1 MAAAAAEAADNAT
14 AVKIK
19 NNTLIS
25 KKKQGLLYA
34 VLVYFLSDF
43 CYNKTVNNSIEV
55 AMKKIVAGILAHVD
69 AGKTTLA
76 EAMLYRT
83 GKLRKIGRVDHGD
96 TALDTHT
103 LERERGITIF
113 ASQAVFSTDK
123 IEVTLLDTPGHV
135 DFSSE
140 TERVLGVLD
149 YAILVISGLDGVQ
162 AHTRTLWKLLKVY
175 NVPTFV
181 FVTKMDFARKSRD
194 EIIKNLNSELDGSF
208 IDFSDISTVGEEL
221 ALCSESMME
230 KFLGGEVLTDDEIAK
245 AIAARQVIPCF
256 FGSGLKTEGIDES
269 IAAMERFTLQKI
281 YPSSFGAKVFKIS
294 HDPQGVRLTHI
305 KVTGGSVKV
314 RDIINDEKVSGIR
327 IYSGAKFAAS
337 DEVGAGEICVLT
349 GLDNTCNGQ
358 GLGFE
363 SSGESAVLEPVMNY
377 RIVLPKECD
386 AQTMLPKLRELEE
399 EDPQLHVSWNSHLRE
414 IHVGLMGE
422 VQAEILKSIVAER
435 FGVNIDIDSGRV
447 MYKETIADTVEGV
460 GHYEPLRHYAEVHL
474 IMEPLPRGS
483 GLLFKSDCSED
494 VLDRNWQRL
503 ILMHLGEK
511 QHLGVLTGSPITDM
525 KITLAAG
532 RAHVKH
538 TEGGDFRQAT
548 YRAVRQGLMKAK
560 SRLLE
565 PYFSFRLEVPNEQIG
580 RAISDIRMKS
590 GTFDSPEDSGGIS
603 ILKGK
608 APVTELNGYAS
619 EVAAYTGGRGHLY
632 CESAGYDECHNA
644 EKVIAELAYDPEADL
659 DNTPDSVFC
668 AHGGGFGVKWDK
680 VEEYMHLESCLK
692 KEKPFTP
699 SVNRRNL
706 HIDDKELEAIMERE
720 FGKPKY
726 ELYRPKEKAADEE
739 NETVELSDRKNYVLV
754 DGYNVIFAWDE
765 LKSLA
770 DTDLGA
776 ARERLMEI
784 LCNYGAYTKNDV
796 VLVFDAY
803 KVPGNTGERF
813 DFHNIHVAYTK
824 ERELGDV
831 YIERLISEIGKND
844 RVRVVTS
851 DNLIQLSA
859 VRFGVLRMSAAEF
872 EREVDSVHAKIGKF
886 LDEIREKNS
895 KTTVDEITE
904 I

>member
-1 MAAAAAEAADNAT
+1 
-14 AVKIK
+14 
-19 NNTLIS
+19 
-25 KKKQGLLYA
+25 
-34 VLVYFLSDF
+34 
-43 CYNKTVNNSIEV
+43 
-55 AMKKIVAGILAHVD
+55 MKKIIVGILAHVD

-96 TALDTHT
+96 TALDTHA

-123 IEVTLLDTPGHV
+123 MEVTLLDTPGHV

-140 TERVLGVLD
+140 TERTLGVLD

-162 AHTRTLWKLLKVY
+162 SHTLTLWKLLRLY
-175 NVPTFV
+175 SVPTFV
-181 FVTKMDFARKSRD
+181 FVTKMDFARKSRE
-194 EIIKNLNSELDGSF
+194 EIIENLNSELDG
-208 IDFSDISTVGEEL
+208 DFVDFGDEAAMSEGL

-230 KFLGGEVLTDDEIAK
+230 KYLGGETIDEREIAE
-245 AIAARQVIPCF
+245 AIKLRQVFPCF
-256 FGSGLKTEGIDES
+256 FGSGLKLDGIDEFIDALEKYTIQPEYS
-269 IAAMERFTLQKI
+269 EA
-281 YPSSFGAKVFKIS
+281 FGAKVFKIS

-305 KVTGGSVKV
+305 KVTGGSIKV
-314 RDIINDEKVSGIR
+314 REMIGNEKISGIR
-327 IYSGAKFAAS
+327 IYSGAKFTTA
-337 DEVGAGEICVLT
+337 DEGKSGEICALT
-349 GLDNTCNGQ
+349 GLDKTHNGQ

-363 SSGESAVLEPVMNY
+363 AAGERPTLEPVMNY
-377 RIVLPKECD
+377 RVVLPDGCD
-386 AQTMLPKLRELEE
+386 ADTILPKLRELEE
-399 EDPQLHVSWNSHLRE
+399 EDPQLHVTWNSHLKE
-414 IHVGLMGE
+414 IHVGLMGD

-435 FGVNIDIDSGRV
+435 FGVKIDIDSGRV
-447 MYKETIADTVEGV
+447 MYKETIENKVEGI

-483 GLLFKSDCSED
+483 GLVFRTDCSED
-494 VLDRNWQRL
+494 TLDRNWQRL

-525 KITLAAG
+525 RITLAAG
-532 RAHVKH
+532 RAHIKH

-548 YRAVRQGLMKAK
+548 YRAVRQGLMQAK
-560 SRLLE
+560 SKLLE
-565 PYFSFRLEVPNEQIG
+565 PYFSFRLEVPSEQIG
-580 RAISDIRMKS
+580 RAINDIRMKS
-590 GTFDSPEDSGGIS
+590 GSFDSPEESGGIS
-603 ILKGK
+603 VLRGR

-619 EVAAYTGGRGHLY
+619 EVAAYTGGRGRLY
-632 CESAGYDECHNA
+632 CESAGYDDCHNA
-644 EKVIAELAYDPEADL
+644 EKVIAELDYDPEADL
-659 DNTPDSVFC
+659 ENTPDSVFC
-668 AHGGGFGVKWDK
+668 AHGGGFGVKWNK
-680 VEEYMHLESCLK
+680 VGEYMHLESCLE
-692 KEKPFTP
+692 KEKPYTP
-699 SVNRRNL
+699 PVNRRNL

-726 ELYRPKEKAADEE
+726 ELYRP
-739 NETVELSDRKNYVLV
+739 TVKKNDGNQTDFEMTERKSYVLV

-770 DTDLGA
+770 DTNLGA

-784 LCNYGAYTKNDV
+784 LCNYSAYTKNNV

-813 DFHNIHVAYTK
+813 DFHNIHVVYTK

-831 YIERLISEIGKND
+831 YIEKLISEIGKND

-859 VRFGVLRMSAAEF
+859 VRFGVMRMSAAEF

-886 LDEIREKNS
+886 LDEIREKNP
-895 KTTVDEITE
+895 KTKIDEIVK
-904 I
+904 

>member
-1 MAAAAAEAADNAT
+1 
-14 AVKIK
+14 
-19 NNTLIS
+19 
-25 KKKQGLLYA
+25 
-34 VLVYFLSDF
+34 
-43 CYNKTVNNSIEV
+43 
-55 AMKKIVAGILAHVD
+55 MKKIVAGILAHVD

-140 TERVLGVLD
+140 TERTLSVLD

-162 AHTRTLWKLLKVY
+162 SHTLTLWKLLKLY

-181 FVTKMDFARKSRD
+181 FVTKMDFARKSRE
-194 EIIKNLNSELDGSF
+194 EIIENLNSELDGEF
-208 IDFSDISTVGEEL
+208 VDFCDEAAMAESL
-221 ALCSESMME
+221 ALCSESLME
-230 KFLGGEVLTDDEIAK
+230 KYLGGETIDEKEIAK
-245 AIAARQVIPCF
+245 TVKMRQVFPCF
-256 FGSGLKTEGIDES
+256 FGSGLKLDGIDEFIS
-269 IAAMERFTLQKI
+269 ALEKYTVEPE
-281 YPSSFGAKVFKIS
+281 YPEAFGAKVFKIS

-314 RDIINDEKVSGIR
+314 REMIGDEKISGIR
-327 IYSGAKFAAS
+327 LYSGAKFTTA
-337 DEVGAGEICVLT
+337 DEVKSGEICALT
-349 GLDNTCNGQ
+349 GLDKTRNGQ
-358 GLGFE
+358 GIGFE
-363 SSGESAVLEPVMNY
+363 AAGEKPTLEPVMNY
-377 RIVLPKECD
+377 RVVLPPECD
-386 AQTMLPKLRELEE
+386 ADTLLPKLRELEE
-399 EDPQLHVSWNSHLRE
+399 EDPQLHVTWNSHLKE

-435 FGVNIDIDSGRV
+435 FGVKIDIDSGRV
-447 MYKETIADTVEGV
+447 MYKETIENTVEGV

-474 IMEPLPRGS
+474 IMEPLPRGG
-483 GLLFKSDCSED
+483 GLVLKTDCSED
-494 VLDRNWQRL
+494 TLDRNWQRL

-532 RAHVKH
+532 RAHIKH

-548 YRAVRQGLMKAK
+548 YRAVRQGLMQAK

-565 PYFSFRLEVPNEQIG
+565 PYFSFRLEVPSEQIG
-580 RAISDIRMKS
+580 RAINDIRMKS
-590 GTFDSPEDSGGIS
+590 GSFDSPEESGGMS
-603 ILKGK
+603 VLRGK

-619 EVAAYTGGRGHLY
+619 EVAAYTGGRGRLY
-632 CESAGYDECHNA
+632 CESAGYDDCHNA
-644 EKVIAELAYDPEADL
+644 EKVIAEMNYNPEADL

-668 AHGGGFGVKWDK
+668 AHGGGFAVKWNR
-680 VEEYMHLESCLK
+680 VEEYMHLESCLE
-692 KEKPFTP
+692 KEKPYTP
-699 SVNRRNL
+699 PVNRRNL

-726 ELYRPKEKAADEE
+726 ELYRTTARNEEATADI
-739 NETVELSDRKNYVLV
+739 ELTERKNYVLV

-776 ARERLMEI
+776 ARERLMKI
-784 LCNYGAYTKNDV
+784 MCNYSAYTKNNV

-803 KVPGNTGERF
+803 KVPGNKGERF
-813 DFHNIHVAYTK
+813 DFHNIHVVYTK

-831 YIERLISEIGKND
+831 YIEKLISEIGKND

-872 EREVDSVHAKIGKF
+872 KREVDSVHAKIGKF
-886 LDEIREKNS
+886 LDEIREKNP
-895 KTTVDEITE
+895 KTKIDEI

>member
-1 MAAAAAEAADNAT
+1 
-14 AVKIK
+14 
-19 NNTLIS
+19 
-25 KKKQGLLYA
+25 
-34 VLVYFLSDF
+34 
-43 CYNKTVNNSIEV
+43 
-55 AMKKIVAGILAHVD
+55 MKKIVAGILAHVD

-140 TERVLGVLD
+140 TERTLSVLD

-162 AHTRTLWKLLKVY
+162 SHTLTLWKLLKLY

-181 FVTKMDFARKSRD
+181 FVTKMDFARKSRE
-194 EIIKNLNSELDGSF
+194 EIIENLNSELDGEF
-208 IDFSDISTVGEEL
+208 VDFGDEEAVSENM
-221 ALCSESMME
+221 ALCSESLME
-230 KFLGGEVLTDDEIAK
+230 KYLSGEEIDEKEIAE
-245 AIAARQVIPCF
+245 AIKLRKIFPCF
-256 FGSGLKTEGIDES
+256 FGSGLKLDGIDKFIKALEEYA
-269 IAAMERFTLQKI
+269 IQPE
-281 YPSSFGAKVFKIS
+281 YPEVFGAKVFKIS
-294 HDPQGVRLTHI
+294 HDSQGVRLTHI

-314 RDIINDEKVSGIR
+314 REMIGDEKISGIR
-327 IYSGAKFAAS
+327 IYSGAKFTTA
-337 DEVGAGEICVLT
+337 DEVESGEICALT
-349 GLDNTCNGQ
+349 GLDKTHNGQ

-363 SSGESAVLEPVMNY
+363 DAGEKPTLEPVMNY
-377 RIVLPKECD
+377 RVVLPDGCD
-386 AQTMLPKLRELEE
+386 ADTLLPKLRELEE
-399 EDPQLHVSWNSHLRE
+399 EDPQLHVTWNSHLKE

-435 FGVNIDIDSGRV
+435 FGVKIDIDSGRV
-447 MYKETIADTVEGV
+447 MYKETIENTVEGV

-474 IMEPLPRGS
+474 IMEPLPRGA
-483 GLLFKSDCSED
+483 GLIFKTDCSED
-494 VLDRNWQRL
+494 TLDRNWQRL

-532 RAHVKH
+532 RAHIKH

-548 YRAVRQGLMKAK
+548 YRAVRQGLMQAK
-560 SRLLE
+560 SKLLE
-565 PYFSFRLEVPNEQIG
+565 PYFSFRLEVPSEQIG
-580 RAISDIRMKS
+580 RAINDIRMKS
-590 GTFDSPEDSGGIS
+590 GSFESPEESGGIS
-603 ILKGK
+603 VLSGR

-619 EVAAYTGGRGHLY
+619 EVAAYTGGRGRLY
-632 CESAGYDECHNA
+632 CESAGYDDCHNA

-659 DNTPDSVFC
+659 ENTPDSVFC
-668 AHGGGFGVKWDK
+668 AHGGGFGVKWNK
-680 VEEYMHLESCLK
+680 VGEYMHLESCLE
-692 KEKPFTP
+692 KEKPYTP
-699 SVNRRNL
+699 PVNRRNL

-726 ELYRPKEKAADEE
+726 ELYRPTAKKNDEKQTDF
-739 NETVELSDRKNYVLV
+739 ELTERKSYVLV

-770 DTDLGA
+770 DTYLGA

-784 LCNYGAYTKNDV
+784 LCNYSAYTKNNV

-813 DFHNIHVAYTK
+813 DFHNIHVVYTK

-831 YIERLISEIGKND
+831 YIEKLISEIGKND

-851 DNLIQLSA
+851 DNLIQISA

-895 KTTVDEITE
+895 KTKIDDIIE
-904 I
+904 

>member
-1 MAAAAAEAADNAT
+1 
-14 AVKIK
+14 
-19 NNTLIS
+19 
-25 KKKQGLLYA
+25 
-34 VLVYFLSDF
+34 
-43 CYNKTVNNSIEV
+43 
-55 AMKKIVAGILAHVD
+55 MKKIIAGILAHVD

-96 TALDTHT
+96 TALDTHA

-123 IEVTLLDTPGHV
+123 MEVTLLDTPGHV

-140 TERVLGVLD
+140 TERTLGVLD

-162 AHTRTLWKLLKVY
+162 SHTLTLWKLLRLY
-175 NVPTFV
+175 GVPTFV
-181 FVTKMDFARKSRD
+181 FVTKMDFARKSRE
-194 EIIKNLNSELDGSF
+194 EIIENLNSELDG
-208 IDFSDISTVGEEL
+208 DFVDFGDEAAMSEGL

-230 KFLGGEVLTDDEIAK
+230 KYLGGETIDEREIAE
-245 AIAARQVIPCF
+245 AIKLRQVFPCF
-256 FGSGLKTEGIDES
+256 FGSGLKLDGIDEFIDALEKYTIQPEYS
-269 IAAMERFTLQKI
+269 EA
-281 YPSSFGAKVFKIS
+281 FGAKVFKIS

-305 KVTGGSVKV
+305 KVTGGSIKV
-314 RDIINDEKVSGIR
+314 REMIGDEKISGIR
-327 IYSGAKFAAS
+327 IYSGAKFTTA
-337 DEVGAGEICVLT
+337 DEGKSGEICALT
-349 GLDNTCNGQ
+349 GLDKTHNGQ

-363 SSGESAVLEPVMNY
+363 AAGERPMLEPVMNY
-377 RIVLPKECD
+377 RVVLPDGCD
-386 AQTMLPKLRELEE
+386 ADTILPKLRELEE
-399 EDPQLHVSWNSHLRE
+399 EDPQLHVTWNSHLKE
-414 IHVGLMGE
+414 IHVGLMGD

-435 FGVNIDIDSGRV
+435 FGVKIDIDSGRV
-447 MYKETIADTVEGV
+447 MYKETIENKVEGI

-483 GLLFKSDCSED
+483 GLVFRTDCSED
-494 VLDRNWQRL
+494 TLDRNWQRL

-525 KITLAAG
+525 RITLAAG
-532 RAHVKH
+532 RAHIKH

-548 YRAVRQGLMKAK
+548 YRAVRQGLMQAK
-560 SRLLE
+560 SKLLE
-565 PYFSFRLEVPNEQIG
+565 PYFSFRLEVPSEQIG
-580 RAISDIRMKS
+580 RAINDIRMKS
-590 GTFDSPEDSGGIS
+590 GSFDSPEESGGIS
-603 ILKGK
+603 VLRGR

-619 EVAAYTGGRGHLY
+619 EVAAYTGGRGRLY
-632 CESAGYDECHNA
+632 CESAGYDDCHNA

-659 DNTPDSVFC
+659 ENTPDSVFC
-668 AHGGGFGVKWDK
+668 AHGGGFGVKWNK
-680 VEEYMHLESCLK
+680 VGEYMHLESCLE
-692 KEKPFTP
+692 KEKPYTP
-699 SVNRRNL
+699 PVNRRNL

-726 ELYRPKEKAADEE
+726 ELYRP
-739 NETVELSDRKNYVLV
+739 TVKKNDGNQTDFEMTERKSYVLV

-770 DTDLGA
+770 DTNLGA

-784 LCNYGAYTKNDV
+784 LCNYSAYTKNNV

-813 DFHNIHVAYTK
+813 DFHNIHVVYTK

-831 YIERLISEIGKND
+831 YIEKLISEIGKND

-886 LDEIREKNS
+886 LDEIREKNP
-895 KTTVDEITE
+895 KTKIDEIVK
-904 I
+904 

>member
-1 MAAAAAEAADNAT
+1 
-14 AVKIK
+14 
-19 NNTLIS
+19 
-25 KKKQGLLYA
+25 
-34 VLVYFLSDF
+34 
-43 CYNKTVNNSIEV
+43 
-55 AMKKIVAGILAHVD
+55 MKKIIVGILAHVD

-96 TALDTHT
+96 TALDTHA

-123 IEVTLLDTPGHV
+123 MEVTLLDTPGHV

-140 TERVLGVLD
+140 TERTLGVLD

-162 AHTRTLWKLLKVY
+162 SHTLTLWKLLRLY
-175 NVPTFV
+175 GVPTFV
-181 FVTKMDFARKSRD
+181 FVTKMDFARKSRE
-194 EIIKNLNSELDGSF
+194 EIIENLNSELDGEF
-208 IDFSDISTVGEEL
+208 VDFGDEAAMSEGL

-230 KFLGGEVLTDDEIAK
+230 KYLCGETIDEREIAE
-245 AIAARQVIPCF
+245 AIKLRQVFPCF
-256 FGSGLKTEGIDES
+256 FGSGLKLDGIDEFIDALEKYTIQPEYS
-269 IAAMERFTLQKI
+269 EA
-281 YPSSFGAKVFKIS
+281 FGAKVFKIS

-305 KVTGGSVKV
+305 KVTGGSIKV
-314 RDIINDEKVSGIR
+314 REMIGDEKISGIR
-327 IYSGAKFAAS
+327 IYSGAKFTTA
-337 DEVGAGEICVLT
+337 DEGKSGEICALT
-349 GLDNTCNGQ
+349 GLDKTHNGQ

-363 SSGESAVLEPVMNY
+363 AAGERPTLEPVMNY
-377 RIVLPKECD
+377 RVVLPDGCD
-386 AQTMLPKLRELEE
+386 ADTILPKLCELEE
-399 EDPQLHVSWNSHLRE
+399 EDPQLHVTWNSHLKE
-414 IHVGLMGE
+414 IHVGLMGD

-435 FGVNIDIDSGRV
+435 FGVKIDIDSGRV
-447 MYKETIADTVEGV
+447 MYKETIENKVEGI

-483 GLLFKSDCSED
+483 GLVFRTDCSED
-494 VLDRNWQRL
+494 TLDRNWQRL

-525 KITLAAG
+525 RITLAAG
-532 RAHVKH
+532 RAHIKH

-548 YRAVRQGLMKAK
+548 YRAVRQGLMQAK
-560 SRLLE
+560 SKLLE
-565 PYFSFRLEVPNEQIG
+565 PYFSFRLEVPSEQIG
-580 RAISDIRMKS
+580 RAINDIRMRS
-590 GTFDSPEDSGGIS
+590 GSFDSPEESGGIS
-603 ILKGK
+603 VLRGR

-619 EVAAYTGGRGHLY
+619 EVAAYTGGRGRLY
-632 CESAGYDECHNA
+632 CESAGYDDCHNA

-659 DNTPDSVFC
+659 ENTPDSVFC
-668 AHGGGFGVKWDK
+668 AHGGGFGVKWNK
-680 VEEYMHLESCLK
+680 VGEYMHLESCLE
-692 KEKPFTP
+692 KEKPYTP
-699 SVNRRNL
+699 PVNRRNL

-726 ELYRPKEKAADEE
+726 ELYRP
-739 NETVELSDRKNYVLV
+739 TVKKNDGNQTDFEMTERKSYVLV

-770 DTDLGA
+770 DTNLGA

-784 LCNYGAYTKNDV
+784 LCNYSAYTKNNV

-813 DFHNIHVAYTK
+813 DFHNIHVVYTK

-831 YIERLISEIGKND
+831 YIEKLISEIGKND

-886 LDEIREKNS
+886 LDEIREKNP
-895 KTTVDEITE
+895 KTKIDEIVK
-904 I
+904 

>member
-1 MAAAAAEAADNAT
+1 
-14 AVKIK
+14 
-19 NNTLIS
+19 
-25 KKKQGLLYA
+25 
-34 VLVYFLSDF
+34 
-43 CYNKTVNNSIEV
+43 
-55 AMKKIVAGILAHVD
+55 MKKIIAGILAHVD

-96 TALDTHT
+96 TALDTHA

-123 IEVTLLDTPGHV
+123 MEVTLLDTPGHV

-140 TERVLGVLD
+140 TERTLGVLD

-162 AHTRTLWKLLKVY
+162 SHTLTLWKLLRLY
-175 NVPTFV
+175 GVPTFV
-181 FVTKMDFARKSRD
+181 FVTKMDFARKSRE
-194 EIIKNLNSELDGSF
+194 EIIENLNSELDG
-208 IDFSDISTVGEEL
+208 DFVDFGDEAAMSEGL

-230 KFLGGEVLTDDEIAK
+230 KYLCGETIDEREIAE
-245 AIAARQVIPCF
+245 AIKLRQVFPCF
-256 FGSGLKTEGIDES
+256 FGSGLKLDGIDEFIDALEKYTIQPEYS
-269 IAAMERFTLQKI
+269 EA
-281 YPSSFGAKVFKIS
+281 FGAKVFKIS

-305 KVTGGSVKV
+305 KVTGGSIKV
-314 RDIINDEKVSGIR
+314 REMIGDEKISGIR
-327 IYSGAKFAAS
+327 IYSGAKFTTA
-337 DEVGAGEICVLT
+337 DEGKSGEICALT
-349 GLDNTCNGQ
+349 GLDKTHNGQ

-363 SSGESAVLEPVMNY
+363 AAGERPTLEPVMNY
-377 RIVLPKECD
+377 RVVLPDGCD
-386 AQTMLPKLRELEE
+386 ADTILPKLRELEE
-399 EDPQLHVSWNSHLRE
+399 EDPQLHVTWNSHLKE
-414 IHVGLMGE
+414 IHVGLMGD

-435 FGVNIDIDSGRV
+435 FGVKIDIDSGRV
-447 MYKETIADTVEGV
+447 MYKETIENKVEGI

-483 GLLFKSDCSED
+483 GLVFRTDCSED
-494 VLDRNWQRL
+494 TLDRNWQRL

-525 KITLAAG
+525 RITLAAG
-532 RAHVKH
+532 RAHIKH

-548 YRAVRQGLMKAK
+548 YRAVRQGLMQAK
-560 SRLLE
+560 SKLLE
-565 PYFSFRLEVPNEQIG
+565 PYFSFRLEVPSEQIG
-580 RAISDIRMKS
+580 RAINDIRMKS
-590 GTFDSPEDSGGIS
+590 GSFDSPEESGGIS
-603 ILKGK
+603 VLRGR

-619 EVAAYTGGRGHLY
+619 EVAAYTGGRGRLY
-632 CESAGYDECHNA
+632 CESAGYDDCHNA

-659 DNTPDSVFC
+659 ENTPDSVFC
-668 AHGGGFGVKWDK
+668 AHGGGFGVKWNK
-680 VEEYMHLESCLK
+680 VGEYMHLESCLE
-692 KEKPFTP
+692 KEKPYTP
-699 SVNRRNL
+699 PVNRRNL

-726 ELYRPKEKAADEE
+726 ELYRP
-739 NETVELSDRKNYVLV
+739 TVKKNDGNQTDFEMTERKSYVLV

-784 LCNYGAYTKNDV
+784 LCNYSAYTKNNV

-813 DFHNIHVAYTK
+813 DFHNIHVVYTK

-831 YIERLISEIGKND
+831 YIEKLISEIGKND

-886 LDEIREKNS
+886 LDEIREKNP
-895 KTTVDEITE
+895 KTKIDEIVK
-904 I
+904 

>member
-1 MAAAAAEAADNAT
+1 
-14 AVKIK
+14 
-19 NNTLIS
+19 
-25 KKKQGLLYA
+25 
-34 VLVYFLSDF
+34 
-43 CYNKTVNNSIEV
+43 
-55 AMKKIVAGILAHVD
+55 MKKIIAGILAHVD

-96 TALDTHT
+96 TALDTHA

-123 IEVTLLDTPGHV
+123 MEVTLLDTPGHV

-140 TERVLGVLD
+140 TERTLGVLD

-162 AHTRTLWKLLKVY
+162 SHTLTLWKLLRLY
-175 NVPTFV
+175 GVPTFV
-181 FVTKMDFARKSRD
+181 FVTKMDFARKSRE
-194 EIIKNLNSELDGSF
+194 EIIENLNSELDGEF
-208 IDFSDISTVGEEL
+208 VDFGDEAAMSEGL

-230 KFLGGEVLTDDEIAK
+230 KYLGGETIDEREIAE
-245 AIAARQVIPCF
+245 AIKLRQVFPCF
-256 FGSGLKTEGIDES
+256 FGSGLKLDGIDEFIDALEKYTIQPEYS
-269 IAAMERFTLQKI
+269 EA
-281 YPSSFGAKVFKIS
+281 FGAKVFKIS

-305 KVTGGSVKV
+305 KVTGGSIKV
-314 RDIINDEKVSGIR
+314 REMIGDEKISGIR
-327 IYSGAKFAAS
+327 IYSGAKFTTA
-337 DEVGAGEICVLT
+337 DEGKSGEICALT
-349 GLDNTCNGQ
+349 GLDKTHNGQ

-363 SSGESAVLEPVMNY
+363 AAGERPTLEPVMNY
-377 RIVLPKECD
+377 RVVLPDGCD
-386 AQTMLPKLRELEE
+386 ADTILPKLRELEE
-399 EDPQLHVSWNSHLRE
+399 EDPQLHVTWNSHLKE
-414 IHVGLMGE
+414 IHVGLMGD

-435 FGVNIDIDSGRV
+435 FGVKIDIDSGRV
-447 MYKETIADTVEGV
+447 MYKETIENKVEGI

-483 GLLFKSDCSED
+483 GLVFRTDCSED
-494 VLDRNWQRL
+494 TLDRNWQRL

-525 KITLAAG
+525 RITLAAG
-532 RAHVKH
+532 RAHIKH

-548 YRAVRQGLMKAK
+548 YRAVRQGLMQAK
-560 SRLLE
+560 SKLLE
-565 PYFSFRLEVPNEQIG
+565 PYFSFRLEVPSEQIG
-580 RAISDIRMKS
+580 RAINDIRMKS
-590 GTFDSPEDSGGIS
+590 GSFDSPEESGGIS
-603 ILKGK
+603 VLRGR

-619 EVAAYTGGRGHLY
+619 EVAAYTGGRGRLY
-632 CESAGYDECHNA
+632 CESAGYDDCHNA

-659 DNTPDSVFC
+659 ENTPDSVFC
-668 AHGGGFGVKWDK
+668 AHGGGFGVKWNK
-680 VEEYMHLESCLK
+680 VGEYMHLESCLE
-692 KEKPFTP
+692 KEKPYTP
-699 SVNRRNL
+699 PVNRRNL

-726 ELYRPKEKAADEE
+726 ELYRPTAKKNDGNQTDFEMTE
-739 NETVELSDRKNYVLV
+739 RKSYVLV

-784 LCNYGAYTKNDV
+784 LCNYSAYTKNNV

-813 DFHNIHVAYTK
+813 DFHNIHVVYTK

-831 YIERLISEIGKND
+831 YIEKLISEIGKND

-886 LDEIREKNS
+886 LDEIREKNP
-895 KTTVDEITE
+895 KTRIDEIVK
-904 I
+904 

>member
-1 MAAAAAEAADNAT
+1 
-14 AVKIK
+14 
-19 NNTLIS
+19 
-25 KKKQGLLYA
+25 
-34 VLVYFLSDF
+34 
-43 CYNKTVNNSIEV
+43 
-55 AMKKIVAGILAHVD
+55 MKKIIAGILAHVD

-96 TALDTHT
+96 TALDTHA

-123 IEVTLLDTPGHV
+123 MEVTLLDTPGHV

-140 TERVLGVLD
+140 TERTLGVLD

-162 AHTRTLWKLLKVY
+162 SHTLTLWKLLRLY
-175 NVPTFV
+175 SVPTFV
-181 FVTKMDFARKSRD
+181 FVTKMDFARKSRE
-194 EIIKNLNSELDGSF
+194 EIIENLNSELNGEF
-208 IDFSDISTVGEEL
+208 VDFGDEAAMSEGL
-221 ALCSESMME
+221 ALCNESMME
-230 KFLGGEVLTDDEIAK
+230 KYLGGETIDEREIAE
-245 AIAARQVIPCF
+245 AIKLRQVFPCF
-256 FGSGLKTEGIDES
+256 FGSGLKLDGIDEFIDALEKYTIQPEYS
-269 IAAMERFTLQKI
+269 EA
-281 YPSSFGAKVFKIS
+281 FGAKVFKIS

-305 KVTGGSVKV
+305 KVTGGSIKV
-314 RDIINDEKVSGIR
+314 REMIGDEKISGIR
-327 IYSGAKFAAS
+327 IYSGAKFTTA
-337 DEVGAGEICVLT
+337 DEGKSGEICALI
-349 GLDNTCNGQ
+349 GLDKTHNGQ
-358 GLGFE
+358 GIGFE
-363 SSGESAVLEPVMNY
+363 AAGERPTLEPVMNY
-377 RIVLPKECD
+377 RVVLPDGCD
-386 AQTMLPKLRELEE
+386 ADTILPKLRELEE
-399 EDPQLHVSWNSHLRE
+399 EDPQLHVTWNSHLKE
-414 IHVGLMGE
+414 IHVGLMGD

-435 FGVNIDIDSGRV
+435 FGVKIDVDSGRV
-447 MYKETIADTVEGV
+447 MYKETIENKVEGI

-483 GLLFKSDCSED
+483 GLVFRTDCSED
-494 VLDRNWQRL
+494 TLDRNWQRL

-525 KITLAAG
+525 RITLAAG
-532 RAHVKH
+532 RAHIKH

-548 YRAVRQGLMKAK
+548 YRAVRQGLMQAK
-560 SRLLE
+560 SKLLE
-565 PYFSFRLEVPNEQIG
+565 PYFSFRLEVPSEQIG
-580 RAISDIRMKS
+580 RAINDIRMKS
-590 GTFDSPEDSGGIS
+590 GSFDSPEESGGIS
-603 ILKGK
+603 VLRGR

-619 EVAAYTGGRGHLY
+619 EVAAYTGGRGRLY
-632 CESAGYDECHNA
+632 CESAGYDDCHNA

-659 DNTPDSVFC
+659 ENTPDSVFC

-680 VEEYMHLESCLK
+680 VGEYMHLESCLE
-692 KEKPFTP
+692 KEKPYTP
-699 SVNRRNL
+699 PVNRRNL

-726 ELYRPKEKAADEE
+726 ELYRP
-739 NETVELSDRKNYVLV
+739 TVKKNDGNQTDFEMTERKSYVLV

-784 LCNYGAYTKNDV
+784 LCNYSAYTKNNV

-813 DFHNIHVAYTK
+813 DFHNIHVVYTK

-831 YIERLISEIGKND
+831 YIEKLISEIGKND

-886 LDEIREKNS
+886 LDEIREKNP
-895 KTTVDEITE
+895 KTKIDEIVK
-904 I
+904 

>member
-1 MAAAAAEAADNAT
+1 
-14 AVKIK
+14 
-19 NNTLIS
+19 
-25 KKKQGLLYA
+25 
-34 VLVYFLSDF
+34 
-43 CYNKTVNNSIEV
+43 
-55 AMKKIVAGILAHVD
+55 MKKIIAGILAHVD

-96 TALDTHT
+96 TALDTHA

-123 IEVTLLDTPGHV
+123 MEVTLLDTPGHV

-140 TERVLGVLD
+140 TERTLGVLD

-162 AHTRTLWKLLKVY
+162 SHTLTLWKLLRLY
-175 NVPTFV
+175 GVPTFV
-181 FVTKMDFARKSRD
+181 FVTKMDFARKSRE
-194 EIIKNLNSELDGSF
+194 EIIENLNSELDGEF
-208 IDFSDISTVGEEL
+208 VDFGDEAAMSEGL

-230 KFLGGEVLTDDEIAK
+230 KYFGGETIDEREIAE
-245 AIAARQVIPCF
+245 AIKLRQVFPCF
-256 FGSGLKTEGIDES
+256 FGSGLKLDGIDEFIEALEKYTIPPEYS
-269 IAAMERFTLQKI
+269 EA
-281 YPSSFGAKVFKIS
+281 FGAKVFKIS

-305 KVTGGSVKV
+305 KVTGGSIKV
-314 RDIINDEKVSGIR
+314 REMIGDEKISGIR
-327 IYSGAKFAAS
+327 IYSGAKFTTA
-337 DEVGAGEICVLT
+337 DEGKSGEICALT
-349 GLDNTCNGQ
+349 GLDKTHNGQ

-363 SSGESAVLEPVMNY
+363 SAGERPTLEPVMNY
-377 RIVLPKECD
+377 RVVLPDGCD
-386 AQTMLPKLRELEE
+386 ADTILPKLRELEE
-399 EDPQLHVSWNSHLRE
+399 EDPQLHVTWNSHLKE
-414 IHVGLMGE
+414 IHVGLMGD

-435 FGVNIDIDSGRV
+435 FGVKIDIDSGRV
-447 MYKETIADTVEGV
+447 MYKETIENKVEGI

-483 GLLFKSDCSED
+483 GLVFRTDCSED
-494 VLDRNWQRL
+494 TLDRNWQRL

-525 KITLAAG
+525 RITLAAG
-532 RAHVKH
+532 RAHIKH

-548 YRAVRQGLMKAK
+548 YRAVRQGLMQAK
-560 SRLLE
+560 SKLLE
-565 PYFSFRLEVPNEQIG
+565 PYFSFRLEVPSEQIG
-580 RAISDIRMKS
+580 RAINDIRMKS
-590 GTFDSPEDSGGIS
+590 GSFDSPEESGGIS
-603 ILKGK
+603 VLRGR

-619 EVAAYTGGRGHLY
+619 EVAAYTGGRGRLY
-632 CESAGYDECHNA
+632 CESAGYDDCHNA

-659 DNTPDSVFC
+659 ENTPDSVFC
-668 AHGGGFGVKWDK
+668 AHGGGFGVKWNK
-680 VEEYMHLESCLK
+680 VGEYMHLESCLE
-692 KEKPFTP
+692 KEKPYTP
-699 SVNRRNL
+699 PVNRRNL

-726 ELYRPKEKAADEE
+726 ELYRPTAKKNDGNQTDFEMTE
-739 NETVELSDRKNYVLV
+739 RKSYDLV

-784 LCNYGAYTKNDV
+784 LCNYSAYTKNNV

-813 DFHNIHVAYTK
+813 DFHNIHVVYTK

-831 YIERLISEIGKND
+831 YIEKLISEIGKND

-886 LDEIREKNS
+886 LDEIREKNP
-895 KTTVDEITE
+895 KTKIDEIVK
-904 I
+904 

>member
-1 MAAAAAEAADNAT
+1 
-14 AVKIK
+14 
-19 NNTLIS
+19 
-25 KKKQGLLYA
+25 
-34 VLVYFLSDF
+34 
-43 CYNKTVNNSIEV
+43 
-55 AMKKIVAGILAHVD
+55 MKKIIAGILAHVD

-96 TALDTHT
+96 TALDTHA

-113 ASQAVFSTDK
+113 SSQAVFSTDK
-123 IEVTLLDTPGHV
+123 MEVTLLDTPGHV

-140 TERVLGVLD
+140 TERTLGVLD

-162 AHTRTLWKLLKVY
+162 SHTLTLWKLLRLY
-175 NVPTFV
+175 GVPTFV
-181 FVTKMDFARKSRD
+181 FVTKMDFARKSRE
-194 EIIKNLNSELDGSF
+194 EIIENLNSELDGEF
-208 IDFSDISTVGEEL
+208 VDFGDEAAMSEGL
-221 ALCSESMME
+221 ALCNESMME
-230 KFLGGEVLTDDEIAK
+230 KYLGGETIDEREIAE
-245 AIAARQVIPCF
+245 AIKLRQVFPCF
-256 FGSGLKTEGIDES
+256 FGSGLKLDGIDEFIDALEKYTIQPEYS
-269 IAAMERFTLQKI
+269 EA
-281 YPSSFGAKVFKIS
+281 FGAKVFKIS

-305 KVTGGSVKV
+305 KVTGGSIKV
-314 RDIINDEKVSGIR
+314 REMIGDEKISGIR
-327 IYSGAKFAAS
+327 IYSGAKFTTA
-337 DEVGAGEICVLT
+337 DEGKSGEICALT
-349 GLDNTCNGQ
+349 GLDKTHNGQ

-363 SSGESAVLEPVMNY
+363 AAGERPTLEPVMNY
-377 RIVLPKECD
+377 RVVLPDGCD
-386 AQTMLPKLRELEE
+386 ADTILPKLRELEE
-399 EDPQLHVSWNSHLRE
+399 EDPQLHVTWNSHLKE
-414 IHVGLMGE
+414 IHVGLMGD

-435 FGVNIDIDSGRV
+435 FGVKIDIDSGRV
-447 MYKETIADTVEGV
+447 MYKETIENKVEGI

-483 GLLFKSDCSED
+483 GLVFRTDCSED
-494 VLDRNWQRL
+494 TLDRNWQRL

-525 KITLAAG
+525 RITLAAG
-532 RAHVKH
+532 RAHIKH

-548 YRAVRQGLMKAK
+548 YRAVRQGLMQAK
-560 SRLLE
+560 SKLLE
-565 PYFSFRLEVPNEQIG
+565 PYFSFRLEVPSEQIG
-580 RAISDIRMKS
+580 RAINDIRMKS
-590 GTFDSPEDSGGIS
+590 GSFDSPEESGGIS
-603 ILKGK
+603 VLRGR

-619 EVAAYTGGRGHLY
+619 EVAAYTGGRGRLY
-632 CESAGYDECHNA
+632 CESAGYDDCHNA

-659 DNTPDSVFC
+659 ENTPDSVFC
-668 AHGGGFGVKWDK
+668 AHGGGFGVKWNK
-680 VEEYMHLESCLK
+680 VGEYMHLESCLE
-692 KEKPFTP
+692 KEKPYTP
-699 SVNRRNL
+699 PVNRRNL

-726 ELYRPKEKAADEE
+726 ELYRPTAKKNDGNQTDFEMTE
-739 NETVELSDRKNYVLV
+739 RKSYVFV

-784 LCNYGAYTKNDV
+784 LCNYSAYTKNNV

-813 DFHNIHVAYTK
+813 DFHNIHVVYTK

-831 YIERLISEIGKND
+831 YIEKLISEIGKND

-886 LDEIREKNS
+886 LDEIREKNP
-895 KTTVDEITE
+895 KTKIDEIVK
-904 I
+904 

>member
-1 MAAAAAEAADNAT
+1 
-14 AVKIK
+14 
-19 NNTLIS
+19 
-25 KKKQGLLYA
+25 
-34 VLVYFLSDF
+34 
-43 CYNKTVNNSIEV
+43 
-55 AMKKIVAGILAHVD
+55 MKKIIAGILAHVD

-96 TALDTHT
+96 TALDTHA

-123 IEVTLLDTPGHV
+123 MEVTLLDTPGHV

-140 TERVLGVLD
+140 TERTLGVLD

-162 AHTRTLWKLLKVY
+162 SHTLTLWKLLRLY
-175 NVPTFV
+175 GVPTFV
-181 FVTKMDFARKSRD
+181 FVTKMDFARKSRE
-194 EIIKNLNSELDGSF
+194 EIIENLNSELDG
-208 IDFSDISTVGEEL
+208 DFVDFGDEAAMSEGL
-221 ALCSESMME
+221 ALCNESMME
-230 KFLGGEVLTDDEIAK
+230 KYLGGETIDEREIAE
-245 AIAARQVIPCF
+245 AIKLRQVFPCF
-256 FGSGLKTEGIDES
+256 FGSGLKLDGIDGFIDALEKYTIQPEYS
-269 IAAMERFTLQKI
+269 EA
-281 YPSSFGAKVFKIS
+281 FGAKVFKIS

-305 KVTGGSVKV
+305 KVTGGSIKV
-314 RDIINDEKVSGIR
+314 REMIGDEKISGIR
-327 IYSGAKFAAS
+327 IYSGAKFTTA
-337 DEVGAGEICVLT
+337 DEGKSGEICALT
-349 GLDNTCNGQ
+349 GLDKTHNGQ

-363 SSGESAVLEPVMNY
+363 AAGERPTLEPVMNY
-377 RIVLPKECD
+377 RVVLPDGCD
-386 AQTMLPKLRELEE
+386 ADTILPKLRELEE
-399 EDPQLHVSWNSHLRE
+399 EDPQLHVTWNSHLKE
-414 IHVGLMGE
+414 IHVGLMGD

-435 FGVNIDIDSGRV
+435 FGVKIDIDSGRV
-447 MYKETIADTVEGV
+447 MYKETIENKVEGI

-483 GLLFKSDCSED
+483 GLVFRTDCSED
-494 VLDRNWQRL
+494 TLDRNWQRL

-525 KITLAAG
+525 RITLAAG
-532 RAHVKH
+532 RAHIKH

-548 YRAVRQGLMKAK
+548 YRAVRQGLMQAK
-560 SRLLE
+560 SKLLE
-565 PYFSFRLEVPNEQIG
+565 PYFSFRLEVPSEQIG
-580 RAISDIRMKS
+580 RAINDIRMRS
-590 GTFDSPEDSGGIS
+590 GSFDSPEESGGIS
-603 ILKGK
+603 VLRGR

-619 EVAAYTGGRGHLY
+619 EVAAYTGGRGRLY
-632 CESAGYDECHNA
+632 CESAGYDDCHNA

-659 DNTPDSVFC
+659 ENTPDSVFC
-668 AHGGGFGVKWDK
+668 AHGGGFGVKWNK
-680 VEEYMHLESCLK
+680 VGEYMHLESCLE
-692 KEKPFTP
+692 KEKPYTP
-699 SVNRRNL
+699 PVNRRNL

-726 ELYRPKEKAADEE
+726 ELYRP
-739 NETVELSDRKNYVLV
+739 TVKKNDGNQTDFEMTERKSYVLV

-784 LCNYGAYTKNDV
+784 LCNYSAYTKNNV

-813 DFHNIHVAYTK
+813 DFHNIHVVYTK

-831 YIERLISEIGKND
+831 YIEKLISEIGKND

-886 LDEIREKNS
+886 LDEIREKNP
-895 KTTVDEITE
+895 KTKIDEIVK
-904 I
+904 

>member
-1 MAAAAAEAADNAT
+1 
-14 AVKIK
+14 
-19 NNTLIS
+19 
-25 KKKQGLLYA
+25 
-34 VLVYFLSDF
+34 
-43 CYNKTVNNSIEV
+43 
-55 AMKKIVAGILAHVD
+55 MKKIIVGILAHVD

-96 TALDTHT
+96 TALDTHA

-123 IEVTLLDTPGHV
+123 MEVTLLDTPGHV

-140 TERVLGVLD
+140 TERTLGVLD

-162 AHTRTLWKLLKVY
+162 SHTLTLWKLLRLY
-175 NVPTFV
+175 SVPTFV
-181 FVTKMDFARKSRD
+181 FVTKMDFARKSRE
-194 EIIKNLNSELDGSF
+194 EIIENLNSELDG
-208 IDFSDISTVGEEL
+208 DFVDFGDEAAMSEGL

-230 KFLGGEVLTDDEIAK
+230 KYLGGETIDEREIAE
-245 AIAARQVIPCF
+245 AIKLRQVFPCF
-256 FGSGLKTEGIDES
+256 FGSGLKLDGIDEFIDALEKYTIQPEYS
-269 IAAMERFTLQKI
+269 EA
-281 YPSSFGAKVFKIS
+281 FGAKVFKIS

-305 KVTGGSVKV
+305 KVTGGSIKV
-314 RDIINDEKVSGIR
+314 REMIGNEKISGIR
-327 IYSGAKFAAS
+327 IYSGAKFTTA
-337 DEVGAGEICVLT
+337 DEGKSGEICALT
-349 GLDNTCNGQ
+349 GLDKTHNGQ

-363 SSGESAVLEPVMNY
+363 AAGERPTLEPVMNY
-377 RIVLPKECD
+377 RVVLPDGCD
-386 AQTMLPKLRELEE
+386 ADTILPKLRELEE
-399 EDPQLHVSWNSHLRE
+399 EDPQLHVTWNSHLKE
-414 IHVGLMGE
+414 IHVGLMGD

-435 FGVNIDIDSGRV
+435 FGVKIDIDSGRV
-447 MYKETIADTVEGV
+447 MYKETIENKVEGI

-483 GLLFKSDCSED
+483 GLVFRTDCSED
-494 VLDRNWQRL
+494 TLDRNWQRL

-525 KITLAAG
+525 RITLAAG
-532 RAHVKH
+532 RAHIKH

-548 YRAVRQGLMKAK
+548 YRAVRQGLMQAK
-560 SRLLE
+560 SKLLE
-565 PYFSFRLEVPNEQIG
+565 PYFSFRLEVPSEQIG
-580 RAISDIRMKS
+580 RAINDIRMKS
-590 GTFDSPEDSGGIS
+590 GSFDSPEESGGIS
-603 ILKGK
+603 VLRGR

-619 EVAAYTGGRGHLY
+619 EVAAYTGGRGRLY
-632 CESAGYDECHNA
+632 CESAGYDDCHNA
-644 EKVIAELAYDPEADL
+644 EKVIAELDYDPEADL
-659 DNTPDSVFC
+659 ENTPDSVFC
-668 AHGGGFGVKWDK
+668 AHGGGFGVKWNK
-680 VEEYMHLESCLK
+680 VGEYMHLESCLE
-692 KEKPFTP
+692 KEKPYTP
-699 SVNRRNL
+699 PVNRRNL

-726 ELYRPKEKAADEE
+726 ELYRP
-739 NETVELSDRKNYVLV
+739 TVKKNDGNQTDFEMTERKSYVLV

-770 DTDLGA
+770 DTNLGA

-784 LCNYGAYTKNDV
+784 LCNYSAYTKNNV

-813 DFHNIHVAYTK
+813 DFHNIHVVYTK

-831 YIERLISEIGKND
+831 YIEKLISEIGKND

-886 LDEIREKNS
+886 LDEIREKNP
-895 KTTVDEITE
+895 KTKIDEIVK
-904 I
+904 

>member
-1 MAAAAAEAADNAT
+1 
-14 AVKIK
+14 
-19 NNTLIS
+19 
-25 KKKQGLLYA
+25 
-34 VLVYFLSDF
+34 
-43 CYNKTVNNSIEV
+43 
-55 AMKKIVAGILAHVD
+55 MKKIIAGILAHVD

-96 TALDTHT
+96 TALDTHA

-123 IEVTLLDTPGHV
+123 MEVTLLDTPGHV

-140 TERVLGVLD
+140 TERTLGVLD

-162 AHTRTLWKLLKVY
+162 SHTLTLWKLLRLY
-175 NVPTFV
+175 SVPTFV
-181 FVTKMDFARKSRD
+181 FVTKMDFARKSRE
-194 EIIKNLNSELDGSF
+194 EIIENLNSELDG
-208 IDFSDISTVGEEL
+208 DFVDFGDEAAMSEGL
-221 ALCSESMME
+221 ALCNESMME
-230 KFLGGEVLTDDEIAK
+230 KYLGGEMIDEREIAE
-245 AIAARQVIPCF
+245 AIKLRQVFPCF
-256 FGSGLKTEGIDES
+256 FGSGLKLDGIDEFIDALEKYTIQPEYS
-269 IAAMERFTLQKI
+269 EA
-281 YPSSFGAKVFKIS
+281 FGAKVFKIS

-305 KVTGGSVKV
+305 KVTGGSIKV
-314 RDIINDEKVSGIR
+314 REMIGDEKISGIR
-327 IYSGAKFAAS
+327 IYSGAKFTTA
-337 DEVGAGEICVLT
+337 DEGKSGEICALT
-349 GLDNTCNGQ
+349 GLDKTHNGQ

-363 SSGESAVLEPVMNY
+363 AAGERPTLEPVMNY
-377 RIVLPKECD
+377 RVVLPDECD
-386 AQTMLPKLRELEE
+386 ADTILPKLRELEE
-399 EDPQLHVSWNSHLRE
+399 EDPQLHVTWNSHLKE
-414 IHVGLMGE
+414 IHVGLMGD

-435 FGVNIDIDSGRV
+435 FGVKIDIDSGRV
-447 MYKETIADTVEGV
+447 MYKETIENKVEGI

-474 IMEPLPRGS
+474 IMEPLPRDS
-483 GLLFKSDCSED
+483 GLVFRTDCSED
-494 VLDRNWQRL
+494 TLDRNWQRL

-525 KITLAAG
+525 RITLAAG
-532 RAHVKH
+532 RAHIKH

-548 YRAVRQGLMKAK
+548 YRAVRQGLMQAK
-560 SRLLE
+560 SKLLE
-565 PYFSFRLEVPNEQIG
+565 PYFSFRLEVPSEQIG
-580 RAISDIRMKS
+580 RAINDIRMRS
-590 GTFDSPEDSGGIS
+590 GSFDSPEESGGIS
-603 ILKGK
+603 VLRGR

-619 EVAAYTGGRGHLY
+619 EVAAYTGGRGRLY
-632 CESAGYDECHNA
+632 CESAGYDDCHNA

-659 DNTPDSVFC
+659 ENTPDSVFC
-668 AHGGGFGVKWDK
+668 AHGGGFGVKWNK
-680 VEEYMHLESCLK
+680 VGEYMHLESCLE
-692 KEKPFTP
+692 KEKPYTP
-699 SVNRRNL
+699 PVNRRNL

-726 ELYRPKEKAADEE
+726 ELYRP
-739 NETVELSDRKNYVLV
+739 TVKKNDGNQTDFEMTERKSYVLV

-784 LCNYGAYTKNDV
+784 LCNYSAYTKNNV

-813 DFHNIHVAYTK
+813 DFHNIHVVYTK

-831 YIERLISEIGKND
+831 YIEKLISEIGKND

-886 LDEIREKNS
+886 LDEIREKNP
-895 KTTVDEITE
+895 KTKIDEIVK
-904 I
+904 

>member
-1 MAAAAAEAADNAT
+1 
-14 AVKIK
+14 
-19 NNTLIS
+19 
-25 KKKQGLLYA
+25 
-34 VLVYFLSDF
+34 
-43 CYNKTVNNSIEV
+43 
-55 AMKKIVAGILAHVD
+55 MKKIIAGILAHVD

-96 TALDTHT
+96 TALDTHA

-123 IEVTLLDTPGHV
+123 MEVTLLDTPGHV

-140 TERVLGVLD
+140 TERTLGVLD

-162 AHTRTLWKLLKVY
+162 SHTLTLWKLLRLY
-175 NVPTFV
+175 GVPTFV
-181 FVTKMDFARKSRD
+181 FVTKMDFARKRRE
-194 EIIKNLNSELDGSF
+194 EIIENLNSELDGEF
-208 IDFSDISTVGEEL
+208 VDFGDEAAMSEGL

-230 KFLGGEVLTDDEIAK
+230 KYLGGETIDEREIAE
-245 AIAARQVIPCF
+245 AIKLRQVFPCF
-256 FGSGLKTEGIDES
+256 FGSGLKLDGIDEFIDALEKYTIQPEYS
-269 IAAMERFTLQKI
+269 EA
-281 YPSSFGAKVFKIS
+281 FGAKVFKIS

-305 KVTGGSVKV
+305 KVTGGSIKV
-314 RDIINDEKVSGIR
+314 REMIGDEKISGIR
-327 IYSGAKFAAS
+327 IYSGAKFTTA
-337 DEVGAGEICVLT
+337 DEGKSGEICALT
-349 GLDNTCNGQ
+349 GLDKTHNGQ

-363 SSGESAVLEPVMNY
+363 AAGERPTLEPVMNY
-377 RIVLPKECD
+377 RVVLPDGCD
-386 AQTMLPKLRELEE
+386 ADTILPKLRELEE
-399 EDPQLHVSWNSHLRE
+399 EDPQLHVTWNSHLKE
-414 IHVGLMGE
+414 IHVGLMGD

-435 FGVNIDIDSGRV
+435 FGVKIDIDSGRV
-447 MYKETIADTVEGV
+447 MYKETIENKVEGI

-483 GLLFKSDCSED
+483 GLVFRTDCSED
-494 VLDRNWQRL
+494 TLDRNWQRL

-525 KITLAAG
+525 RITLAAG
-532 RAHVKH
+532 RAHIKH

-548 YRAVRQGLMKAK
+548 YRAVRQGLMQAK
-560 SRLLE
+560 SKLLE
-565 PYFSFRLEVPNEQIG
+565 PYFSFRLEVPSEQIG
-580 RAISDIRMKS
+580 RAINDIRMKS
-590 GTFDSPEDSGGIS
+590 GSFDSPEESGGIS
-603 ILKGK
+603 VLRGR

-619 EVAAYTGGRGHLY
+619 EVAAYTGGRGRLY
-632 CESAGYDECHNA
+632 CESAGYDDCHNA
-644 EKVIAELAYDPEADL
+644 EKVIAELDYDPEADL
-659 DNTPDSVFC
+659 ENTPDSVFC
-668 AHGGGFGVKWDK
+668 AHGGGFGVKWNK
-680 VEEYMHLESCLK
+680 VGEYMHLESCLE
-692 KEKPFTP
+692 KEKPYTP
-699 SVNRRNL
+699 PVNRRNL

-726 ELYRPKEKAADEE
+726 ELYRP
-739 NETVELSDRKNYVLV
+739 TVKKNDGNQTDFEMTERKSYVLV

-784 LCNYGAYTKNDV
+784 LCNYSAYTKNNV

-813 DFHNIHVAYTK
+813 DFHNIHVVYTK

-831 YIERLISEIGKND
+831 YIEKLISEIGKND

-886 LDEIREKNS
+886 LDEIREKNP
-895 KTTVDEITE
+895 KTKIDEIVK
-904 I
+904 

>member
-1 MAAAAAEAADNAT
+1 
-14 AVKIK
+14 
-19 NNTLIS
+19 
-25 KKKQGLLYA
+25 
-34 VLVYFLSDF
+34 
-43 CYNKTVNNSIEV
+43 
-55 AMKKIVAGILAHVD
+55 MKKIIAGILAHVD

-83 GKLRKIGRVDHGD
+83 GKLRKMGRVDHGD
-96 TALDTHT
+96 TALDTHA

-123 IEVTLLDTPGHV
+123 MEVTLLDTPGHV

-140 TERVLGVLD
+140 TERTLGVLD

-162 AHTRTLWKLLKVY
+162 SYTLTLWKLLRLY
-175 NVPTFV
+175 GVPTFV
-181 FVTKMDFARKSRD
+181 FVTKMDFARKSRE
-194 EIIKNLNSELDGSF
+194 EIIENLNSELDG
-208 IDFSDISTVGEEL
+208 DFVDFGDEAAMSEGL

-230 KFLGGEVLTDDEIAK
+230 KYLGGETIDEREIAE
-245 AIAARQVIPCF
+245 AIKLRQVFPCF
-256 FGSGLKTEGIDES
+256 FGSGLKLDGIDEFIDALEKYTIQPEYS
-269 IAAMERFTLQKI
+269 EA
-281 YPSSFGAKVFKIS
+281 FGAKVFKIS

-305 KVTGGSVKV
+305 KVTGGSIKV
-314 RDIINDEKVSGIR
+314 REMIGDEKISGIR
-327 IYSGAKFAAS
+327 IYSGAKFTTA
-337 DEVGAGEICVLT
+337 DEGKSGEICALT
-349 GLDNTCNGQ
+349 GLDKTHNGQ

-363 SSGESAVLEPVMNY
+363 AAGERPTLEPVMNY
-377 RIVLPKECD
+377 RVVLPDGCD
-386 AQTMLPKLRELEE
+386 ADTILPKLRELEE
-399 EDPQLHVSWNSHLRE
+399 EDPQLHVTWNSHLKE
-414 IHVGLMGE
+414 IHVGLMGD

-435 FGVNIDIDSGRV
+435 FGVKIDIDSGRV
-447 MYKETIADTVEGV
+447 MYKETIENKVEGI

-483 GLLFKSDCSED
+483 GLVFRTDCSED
-494 VLDRNWQRL
+494 TLDRNWQRL

-525 KITLAAG
+525 RITLAAG
-532 RAHVKH
+532 RAHIKH

-548 YRAVRQGLMKAK
+548 YRAVRQGLMQAK
-560 SRLLE
+560 SKLLE
-565 PYFSFRLEVPNEQIG
+565 PYFSFRLEVPSEQIG
-580 RAISDIRMKS
+580 RAINDIRMKS
-590 GTFDSPEDSGGIS
+590 GSFDSPEESGGIS
-603 ILKGK
+603 VLRGR

-619 EVAAYTGGRGHLY
+619 EVAAYTGGRGRLY
-632 CESAGYDECHNA
+632 CESAGYDDCHNA

-659 DNTPDSVFC
+659 ENTPDSVFC
-668 AHGGGFGVKWDK
+668 AHGGGFGVKWNK
-680 VEEYMHLESCLK
+680 VGEYMHLESCLE
-692 KEKPFTP
+692 KEKPYTP
-699 SVNRRNL
+699 PVNRRNL

-726 ELYRPKEKAADEE
+726 ELYRPTAKKNDGNQTDFEMTE
-739 NETVELSDRKNYVLV
+739 RKSYVLV

-784 LCNYGAYTKNDV
+784 LCNYSAYTKNNV

-813 DFHNIHVAYTK
+813 DFHNIHVVYTK

-831 YIERLISEIGKND
+831 YIEKLISEIGKND

-886 LDEIREKNS
+886 LDEIREKNP
-895 KTTVDEITE
+895 KTKIDEIVK
-904 I
+904 

>member
-1 MAAAAAEAADNAT
+1 
-14 AVKIK
+14 
-19 NNTLIS
+19 
-25 KKKQGLLYA
+25 
-34 VLVYFLSDF
+34 
-43 CYNKTVNNSIEV
+43 
-55 AMKKIVAGILAHVD
+55 MKKIIAGILAHVD

-96 TALDTHT
+96 TALDTHA

-123 IEVTLLDTPGHV
+123 MEVTLLDTPGHV

-140 TERVLGVLD
+140 TERTLGVLD

-162 AHTRTLWKLLKVY
+162 SHTLTLWKLLRLY
-175 NVPTFV
+175 GVPTFV
-181 FVTKMDFARKSRD
+181 FVTKMDFARKSRE
-194 EIIKNLNSELDGSF
+194 EIIENLNSELDGEF
-208 IDFSDISTVGEEL
+208 VDFGDEAAMSEGL
-221 ALCSESMME
+221 ALCNESMME
-230 KFLGGEVLTDDEIAK
+230 KYLGGETIDEREIAE
-245 AIAARQVIPCF
+245 AIKLRQVFPCF
-256 FGSGLKTEGIDES
+256 FGSGLKLDGIDEFIDALEKYTIQPEYS
-269 IAAMERFTLQKI
+269 EA
-281 YPSSFGAKVFKIS
+281 FGAKVFKIS

-305 KVTGGSVKV
+305 KVTGGSIKV
-314 RDIINDEKVSGIR
+314 REMIGDEKISGIR
-327 IYSGAKFAAS
+327 IYSGAKFTTA
-337 DEVGAGEICVLT
+337 DEGKSGEICALT
-349 GLDNTCNGQ
+349 GLDKTHNGQ

-363 SSGESAVLEPVMNY
+363 AAGERPTLEPVMNY
-377 RIVLPKECD
+377 RVVLPDGCD
-386 AQTMLPKLRELEE
+386 ADTILPKLRELEE
-399 EDPQLHVSWNSHLRE
+399 EDPQLHVTWNSHLKE
-414 IHVGLMGE
+414 IHVGLMGD
-422 VQAEILKSIVAER
+422 VQAEILKSIVAEH
-435 FGVNIDIDSGRV
+435 FGVKIDIDSGRV
-447 MYKETIADTVEGV
+447 MYKETIENKVEGI

-483 GLLFKSDCSED
+483 GLVFRTDCSED
-494 VLDRNWQRL
+494 TLDRNWQRL

-525 KITLAAG
+525 RITLAAG
-532 RAHVKH
+532 RAHIKH

-548 YRAVRQGLMKAK
+548 YRAVRQGLMQAK
-560 SRLLE
+560 SKLLE
-565 PYFSFRLEVPNEQIG
+565 PYFSFRLEVPSEQIG
-580 RAISDIRMKS
+580 RAINDIRMRS
-590 GTFDSPEDSGGIS
+590 GSFDSPEESGGIS
-603 ILKGK
+603 VLRGR

-619 EVAAYTGGRGHLY
+619 EVAAYTGGRGRLY
-632 CESAGYDECHNA
+632 CESAGYDDCHNA
-644 EKVIAELAYDPEADL
+644 EKVIAELAYDSEADL
-659 DNTPDSVFC
+659 ENTPDSVFC
-668 AHGGGFGVKWDK
+668 AHGGGFGVKWNK
-680 VEEYMHLESCLK
+680 VGEYMHLESCLE
-692 KEKPFTP
+692 KEKPYTP
-699 SVNRRNL
+699 PVNRGNL

-726 ELYRPKEKAADEE
+726 ELYRPTAKKNDGNQTDFEMTE
-739 NETVELSDRKNYVLV
+739 RKSYVLV

-784 LCNYGAYTKNDV
+784 LCNYSAYTKNNV

-813 DFHNIHVAYTK
+813 DFHNIHVVYTK

-831 YIERLISEIGKND
+831 YIEKLISEIGKND

-886 LDEIREKNS
+886 LDEIREKNP
-895 KTTVDEITE
+895 KTKIDEIVK
-904 I
+904 

>member
-1 MAAAAAEAADNAT
+1 
-14 AVKIK
+14 
-19 NNTLIS
+19 
-25 KKKQGLLYA
+25 
-34 VLVYFLSDF
+34 
-43 CYNKTVNNSIEV
+43 
-55 AMKKIVAGILAHVD
+55 MKKIIAGILAHVD

-96 TALDTHT
+96 TALDTHA

-123 IEVTLLDTPGHV
+123 MEVTLLDTPGHV

-140 TERVLGVLD
+140 TERTLGVLD

-162 AHTRTLWKLLKVY
+162 SHTLTLWKLLRLY
-175 NVPTFV
+175 GVPTFV
-181 FVTKMDFARKSRD
+181 FVTKMDFARKSRE
-194 EIIKNLNSELDGSF
+194 EIIENLNSELDGEF
-208 IDFSDISTVGEEL
+208 VDFGDEAAMSEGL

-230 KFLGGEVLTDDEIAK
+230 KYLGGETIDEREIAE
-245 AIAARQVIPCF
+245 AIKLRQVFPCF
-256 FGSGLKTEGIDES
+256 FGSGLKLDGIDEFIDALEKYTIQPEYS
-269 IAAMERFTLQKI
+269 EA
-281 YPSSFGAKVFKIS
+281 FGAKVFKIS

-305 KVTGGSVKV
+305 KVTGGSIKV
-314 RDIINDEKVSGIR
+314 REMIGDEKISGIR
-327 IYSGAKFAAS
+327 IYSGAKFTTA
-337 DEVGAGEICVLT
+337 DEGKSGEICALT
-349 GLDNTCNGQ
+349 GLDKTHNGQ

-363 SSGESAVLEPVMNY
+363 AAGERPTLEPVMNY
-377 RIVLPKECD
+377 RVVLPDGCD
-386 AQTMLPKLRELEE
+386 ADTILPKLRELEE
-399 EDPQLHVSWNSHLRE
+399 EDPQLHVTWNSHLKE
-414 IHVGLMGE
+414 IHVGLMGD

-435 FGVNIDIDSGRV
+435 FGVKIDINSGRV
-447 MYKETIADTVEGV
+447 MYKETIENKVEGI

-483 GLLFKSDCSED
+483 GLVFRTDCSED
-494 VLDRNWQRL
+494 TLDRNWQRL

-525 KITLAAG
+525 RITLAAG
-532 RAHVKH
+532 RAHIKH

-548 YRAVRQGLMKAK
+548 YRAVRQGLMQAK
-560 SRLLE
+560 SKLLE
-565 PYFSFRLEVPNEQIG
+565 PYFSFRLEVPSEQIG
-580 RAISDIRMKS
+580 RAINDIRMRS
-590 GTFDSPEDSGGIS
+590 GSFDSPEESGGIS
-603 ILKGK
+603 VLRGR
-608 APVTELNGYAS
+608 APVTELNGYAF
-619 EVAAYTGGRGHLY
+619 EVAAYTGGRGRLY
-632 CESAGYDECHNA
+632 CESAGYDDCHNA

-659 DNTPDSVFC
+659 ENTPDSVFC
-668 AHGGGFGVKWDK
+668 AHGGGFGVKWNK
-680 VEEYMHLESCLK
+680 VGEYMHLESCLE
-692 KEKPFTP
+692 KEKPYTP
-699 SVNRRNL
+699 PVNRRNL

-726 ELYRPKEKAADEE
+726 ELYRPTAKKNDGNQTDFEMTE
-739 NETVELSDRKNYVLV
+739 RKSYVLV

-784 LCNYGAYTKNDV
+784 LCNYSAYTKNNV

-813 DFHNIHVAYTK
+813 DFHNIHVVYTK

-831 YIERLISEIGKND
+831 YIEKLISEIGKND

-886 LDEIREKNS
+886 LDEIREKNP
-895 KTTVDEITE
+895 KTKIDEIVK
-904 I
+904 

>member
-1 MAAAAAEAADNAT
+1 
-14 AVKIK
+14 
-19 NNTLIS
+19 
-25 KKKQGLLYA
+25 
-34 VLVYFLSDF
+34 
-43 CYNKTVNNSIEV
+43 
-55 AMKKIVAGILAHVD
+55 MKKIIAGILAHVD

-96 TALDTHT
+96 TALDTHA

-140 TERVLGVLD
+140 TERTLGVLD

-162 AHTRTLWKLLKVY
+162 SHTLTLWKLLRLY
-175 NVPTFV
+175 RVPTFV
-181 FVTKMDFARKSRD
+181 FVTKMDFARKSRE
-194 EIIKNLNSELDGSF
+194 EIIENLNSELDGEF
-208 IDFSDISTVGEEL
+208 VDFGDEAAMSEGL

-230 KFLGGEVLTDDEIAK
+230 KYLGGETIDEREIAE
-245 AIAARQVIPCF
+245 AIKLRQVFPCF
-256 FGSGLKTEGIDES
+256 FGSGLKLDGIDEFIDALEKYTIQPEYS
-269 IAAMERFTLQKI
+269 EV
-281 YPSSFGAKVFKIS
+281 FGAKVFKIS

-305 KVTGGSVKV
+305 KVTGGSIKV
-314 RDIINDEKVSGIR
+314 REMIGDEKISGIR
-327 IYSGAKFAAS
+327 IYSGAKFTTA
-337 DEVGAGEICVLT
+337 DEGRSGEICALT
-349 GLDNTCNGQ
+349 GLDKTHNGQ

-363 SSGESAVLEPVMNY
+363 AAGERPTLEPVMNY
-377 RIVLPKECD
+377 RVVLPDGCD
-386 AQTMLPKLRELEE
+386 ADTILPKLRELEE
-399 EDPQLHVSWNSHLRE
+399 EDPQLHVTWNSHLKE
-414 IHVGLMGE
+414 IHVGLMGD

-435 FGVNIDIDSGRV
+435 FGVKIDIDSGRV
-447 MYKETIADTVEGV
+447 MYKETIENKVEGI

-483 GLLFKSDCSED
+483 GLVFRTDCSED
-494 VLDRNWQRL
+494 TLDRNWQRL

-525 KITLAAG
+525 RITLAAG
-532 RAHVKH
+532 RAHIKH

-548 YRAVRQGLMKAK
+548 YRAVRQGLMQAK
-560 SRLLE
+560 SKLLE
-565 PYFSFRLEVPNEQIG
+565 PYFSFRLEVPSEQIG
-580 RAISDIRMKS
+580 RAINDIRMKS
-590 GTFDSPEDSGGIS
+590 GSFDSPEESGGIS
-603 ILKGK
+603 VLRGR

-619 EVAAYTGGRGHLY
+619 EVAAYTGGRGRLY
-632 CESAGYDECHNA
+632 CESAGYDDCHNA
-644 EKVIAELAYDPEADL
+644 EKVIAELDYDPEADL
-659 DNTPDSVFC
+659 ENTPDSVFC
-668 AHGGGFGVKWDK
+668 AHGGGFGVKWNK
-680 VEEYMHLESCLK
+680 VGEYMHLESCLE
-692 KEKPFTP
+692 KEKPYTP
-699 SVNRRNL
+699 PVNRRNL

-726 ELYRPKEKAADEE
+726 ELYRP
-739 NETVELSDRKNYVLV
+739 TVKKNDGNQTDFEMTERKSYVLV

-770 DTDLGA
+770 DTNLGA

-784 LCNYGAYTKNDV
+784 LCNYSAYTKNNV

-813 DFHNIHVAYTK
+813 DFHNIHVVYTK

-831 YIERLISEIGKND
+831 YIEKLISEIGKND

-886 LDEIREKNS
+886 LDEIREKS
-895 KTTVDEITE
+895 PKTKIDEIVK
-904 I
+904 